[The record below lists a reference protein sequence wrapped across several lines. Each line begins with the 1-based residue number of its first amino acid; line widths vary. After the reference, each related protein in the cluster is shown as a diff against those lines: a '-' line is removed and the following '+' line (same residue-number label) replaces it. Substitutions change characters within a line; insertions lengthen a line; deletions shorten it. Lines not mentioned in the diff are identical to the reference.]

1 MINWV
6 YDFTLFLTEAVIIV
20 IAILAIVGG
29 MVSMTSK
36 GSRHKNREHL
46 DIHDLNKEYQ
56 QMALEMQSSFLPAKE
71 LKSIHKMHKK
81 QLKLKRKS
89 TSNKR
94 LFVLDFKGD
103 LRANRVANL
112 RREVDAVLLA
122 AQDGDEVLLRLE
134 SPGGVV
140 HGYGLAASQLQRF
153 REQEIHLTVAVDK
166 VAASGGYLMACVAD
180 QIIAAP
186 FAIVGSIGV
195 VAQLP
200 NFNRLLKSH
209 NIDYEQFTAGEYKRT
224 ITLFGENTDK
234 ARNKMH
240 EELQQT
246 HDLFKDYITRCR
258 PVVNIDQVA
267 TGEHW
272 FASHAIEFNLV
283 DKLQTS
289 DSFLLEQRQKKDMIG
304 VQYTIKPPL
313 QERLGMLGQSLL
325 ERLQG
330 SSDEA
335 LQSRLP

>member
-1 MINWV
+1 MMTWV
-6 YDFTLFLTEAVIIV
+6 YDFSLFLTEAIIIV
-20 IAILAIVGG
+20 IAILAVVGG
-29 MVSMTSK
+29 IVSMTGK
-36 GSRHKNREHL
+36 GSRHKSREHL
-46 DIHDLNKEYQ
+46 DIHDLNEEYEE
-56 QMALEMQSSFLPAKE
+56 MTLKMQSASLPAKE
-71 LKSIHKMHKK
+71 FKSIAKEHKK
-81 QLKLKRKS
+81 QLKSKRKAAS
-89 TSNKR
+89 KER

-103 LRANRVANL
+103 IRASKVANL
-112 RREVDAVLLA
+112 RREVDAILLVA
-122 AQDGDEVLLRLE
+122 KPGDEVLLRLE

-140 HGYGLAASQLQRF
+140 HGYGLAASQLHRF
-153 REQEIHLTVAVDK
+153 REQQIKLIVAVDK

-180 QIIAAP
+180 QIIASP

-234 ARNKMH
+234 ARDKMH

-246 HDLFKDYITRCR
+246 HDLFKGYITRCR
-258 PVVNIDQVA
+258 PEVDIDQVA

-272 FASHAIEFNLV
+272 FATQAIDFKLV

-289 DSFLLEQRQKKDMIG
+289 DSFMLEQRLQKEMMA

-313 QERLGMLGQSLL
+313 QERLGIMGQSLL
-325 ERLQG
+325 EHFRG
-330 SSDEA
+330 SSDEI
-335 LQSRLP
+335 QQTRMP